1 MGMLLSELLVF
12 AFLKLKEFKHA
23 RSFAKDCIKKLAKSG
38 MFGNE
43 NDIVPFPLKFISAVS
58 LYCESNSRNKS
69 RALVELYQMLRECDL
84 RPGSQQ
90 KSVDLFGGS
99 DVIQGRRDD
108 GVPTVE
114 YLRK

>member
-23 RSFAKDCIKKLAKSG
+23 RSFAKDCIKKLSKSG

-99 DVIQGRRDD
+99 DAIQGRRDD